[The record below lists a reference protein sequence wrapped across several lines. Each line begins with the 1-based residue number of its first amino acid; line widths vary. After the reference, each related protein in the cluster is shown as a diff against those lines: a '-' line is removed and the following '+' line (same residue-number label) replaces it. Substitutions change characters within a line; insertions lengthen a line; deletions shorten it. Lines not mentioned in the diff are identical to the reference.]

1 MLSLTSLSRV
11 TCDSRVLCLREA
23 CRPGWVF
30 WGKSSAHALILG
42 DGSPALY
49 AAIGAP
55 RAWAE
60 PHEQAFLGSHGDRHL
75 PLNGTSRH
83 KVKLVAL
90 SDHRQKQRPL
100 HQSKV
105 VADTLV
111 LARSTRD
118 VCQVVT

>member
-1 MLSLTSLSRV
+1 MLSVTSLGRV
-11 TCDSRVLCLREA
+11 TCDSSVLYLREA
-23 CRPGWVF
+23 CKPGWVF
-30 WGKSSAHALILG
+30 GGKPAHALILG

-75 PLNGTSRH
+75 PLNGASRH

-111 LARSTRD
+111 LARSKGD
-118 VCQVVT
+118 V